1 MQGKHI
7 SVDTR
12 FNCMFLGKTILE
24 EQVFNLILTQLK
36 YKAIETLPL
45 FEILRRDHLSKTH
58 LCV

>member
-1 MQGKHI
+1 
-7 SVDTR
+7 
-12 FNCMFLGKTILE
+12 MFLGKTILE
-24 EQVFNLILTQLK
+24 EQIFNLILTQLK